1 MMPTRNTGG
10 SPFVPDADWAQ
21 STGMNHDV
29 EMSSTPSAL
38 PAKLPRDPHISEAA
52 TKSGKTSDTHIGPD
66 NTIGPSEVPA
76 DATLPPAEAVVPG
89 KGRAPR

>member
-1 MMPTRNTGG
+1 MSMNR
-10 SPFVPDADWAQ
+10 DDKKQ
-21 STGMNHDV
+21 SDP
-29 EMSSTPSAL
+29 STL

-52 TKSGKTSDTHIGPD
+52 SKSGRTSDTHIGPD

-89 KGRAPR
+89 KGRAPK